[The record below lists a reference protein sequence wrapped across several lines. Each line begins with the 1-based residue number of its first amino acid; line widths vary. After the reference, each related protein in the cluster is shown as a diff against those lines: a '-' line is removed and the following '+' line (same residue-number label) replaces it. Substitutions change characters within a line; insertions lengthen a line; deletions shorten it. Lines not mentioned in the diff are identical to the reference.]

1 LLGVGFLV
9 CGLLMISSLKRYF
22 TEFYIKVSCI
32 LWCATLVLAIP
43 MFIRAVNWS
52 TLELNDNYNTYYMD
66 NIAYTDAL
74 NLLLTT
80 IIPVVAQMSSM
91 IFGHFKRMKQQDQ
104 KERKYSVGGTRL
116 KASNYS
122 PMQNFESD

>member
-1 LLGVGFLV
+1 
-9 CGLLMISSLKRYF
+9 
-22 TEFYIKVSCI
+22 
-32 LWCATLVLAIP
+32 

-52 TLELNDNYNTYYMD
+52 TLELNDDYNTYYMD

-116 KASNYS
+116 NASNYS